1 MFLMTNFGLPDIHG
15 TTFVSDDK
23 FGPQDIHGTTFVS
36 ADKFGPQD
44 IHGTMYGS
52 NDKIWSTKY
61 PRNNVFV
68 DKS

>member
-1 MFLMTNFGLPDIHG
+1 MTNFGLPDIHG
-15 TTFVSDDK
+15 TTFVSD
-23 FGPQDIHGTTFVS
+23 
-36 ADKFGPQD
+36 DKFGPQD